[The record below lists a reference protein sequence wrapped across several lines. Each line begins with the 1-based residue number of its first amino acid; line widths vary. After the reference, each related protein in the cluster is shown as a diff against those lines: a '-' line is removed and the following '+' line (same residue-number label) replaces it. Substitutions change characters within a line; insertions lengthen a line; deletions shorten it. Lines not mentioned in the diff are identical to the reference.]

1 MSLTMYGINNCDTIK
16 KAKKYMDAQEV
27 AYEFYDYKKQAV
39 PAQFLKQW
47 IEQFGWETILNK
59 RGTTFR
65 KLEKEDKEN
74 IDDEKALVL
83 LLEHSSM
90 IKRPIFSNGEKT
102 LVGFQYSAF
111 NAFIETL

>member
-1 MSLTMYGINNCDTIK
+1 MSLIMYGINNCDTIK
-16 KAKKYMDAQEV
+16 KAKKYMEAQEV
-27 AYEFYDYKKQAV
+27 AFEFYDYKTNDV
-39 PAQFLKQW
+39 PVELLKQW
-47 IEQFGWETILNK
+47 IAQFGWEEILNK

-74 IDDEKALVL
+74 IDAQKALAL
-83 LLEHSSM
+83 LTEHSSM

-111 NAFIETL
+111 NAFVESL

>member
-39 PAQFLKQW
+39 PAQLLKQW
-47 IEQFGWETILNK
+47 IEQFGWEIILNK

-74 IDDEKALVL
+74 IDDEKALAL